1 MDSSEAKK
9 LAETV
14 EAGLRDGRT
23 LESLRKAMKGSGY
36 TEDDIRMVLANV
48 DRKRTG
54 RKPPVKKSPYKGWM
68 TTAIALAI
76 VILLGITLINRPA
89 PEKGNGGQNVSV
101 SMPGSQNGTRTC
113 YVLNETVKEL
123 MIQAGAKCDKW
134 YLIRDITAET

>member
-36 TEDDIRMVLANV
+36 GEDDIRMVLANV
-48 DRKRTG
+48 DRKKTAR
-54 RKPPVKKSPYKGWM
+54 RPPVKKSPYKGWV

-76 VILLGITLINRPA
+76 VIILGVTLINRPIQDKSSGA
-89 PEKGNGGQNVSV
+89 EQNVSITT
-101 SMPGSQNGTRTC
+101 GSQVNGTRTC

-123 MIQAGAKCDKW
+123 MIQAGANCDKW
-134 YLIRDITAET
+134 YLIREI

>member
-1 MDSSEAKK
+1 MNASEAKK

-36 TEDDIRMVLANV
+36 SEDDIRMVLANV
-48 DRKRTG
+48 DRKRTA
-54 RKPPVKKSPYKGWM
+54 RKPPVKKSPYKGWV
-68 TTAIALAI
+68 TTIIALAVVI
-76 VILLGITLINRPA
+76 VLGVTLINRPVQD
-89 PEKGNGGQNVSV
+89 KGNGTEQQNVTIPDV
-101 SMPGSQNGTRTC
+101 LNGTRTC

-134 YLIRDITAET
+134 YLIKDITAEE